1 MEIGR
6 SKFYSQANA
15 STIFNGLFHAYK
27 GFFQVRSIDMC
38 VCIHTYVMG
47 IYIYMC
53 VCTTASSTPTR
64 ASRQE
69 GVASAFVI
77 D

>member
-38 VCIHTYVMG
+38 VYTYICDGYIHIYV
-47 IYIYMC
+47 C
-53 VCTTASSTPTR
+53 VYNGLFHAYKGFQAR
-64 ASRQE
+64 RRRV
-69 GVASAFVI
+69 GVC